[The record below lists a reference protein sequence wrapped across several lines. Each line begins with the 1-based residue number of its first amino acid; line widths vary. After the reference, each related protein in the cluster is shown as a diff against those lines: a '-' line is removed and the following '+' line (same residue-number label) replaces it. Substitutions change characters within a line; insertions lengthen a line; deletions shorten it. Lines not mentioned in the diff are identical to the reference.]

1 MYSPF
6 KLVDVDKNFYQ
17 IGSNIDLANRLKDFF
32 QNEKVEYFWKLDTS
46 RQRMARA
53 LQHTEM
59 IALRMPIPPDPNQ
72 LKTTNQWNQVLNIV
86 DAEKFKNIKIFQELR
101 EWLLLTLKETGA
113 NNIEFGRIFFSRHK
127 RNTEIGL
134 HTDEGEYF
142 SYYDRFH
149 FVIDQ
154 TDNENIFFIRDEPI
168 KLLQGNL
175 YWVNNHVPHYLEN
188 RSTKDRINLIFDAR
202 LS

>member
-1 MYSPF
+1 MYSPY
-6 KLVDVDKNFYQ
+6 KLADFSANSFE
-17 IGSNIDLANRLKDFF
+17 IATNTDLAIRLKTFF
-32 QNEKVEYFWKLDTS
+32 EDPSTDYMWKLNTS
-46 RQRMARA
+46 RQKMAKA

-59 IALRMPIPPDPNQ
+59 IALRMPVPPNPNE
-72 LKTTNQWNQVLNIV
+72 LKTTNQWNQVLNIK
-86 DAEKFKNIKIFQELR
+86 DSDRFKEVAIFKELR
-101 EWLLLTLKETGA
+101 SWLEEALKSSGA
-113 NNIEFGRIFFSRHK
+113 SSVEFGRIFFSKHK
-127 RNTEIGL
+127 AKTDVGL

-142 SYYDRFH
+142 SYFDRFH

-168 KLLQGNL
+168 KLLVGKL

-188 RSTKDRINLIFDAR
+188 LSNKDRINLIFDAR

>member
-1 MYSPF
+1 MFSPF
-6 KLVDVDKNFYQ
+6 KLVDPDSNFYE
-17 IGSNIDLANRLKDFF
+17 ISSNKDLAERLKAFF
-32 QNEKVEYFWKLDTS
+32 QNDSNEYLWKLNTS
-46 RQRMARA
+46 RQRMAKA

-59 IALRMPIPPDPNQ
+59 IALRMPKPPDPDQ

-86 DAEKFKNIKIFQELR
+86 ETERFKNIKIFQELR
-101 EWLLLTLKETGA
+101 DWLLLSLKETGA
-113 NNIEFGRIFFSRHK
+113 SNIEFGRIFFSRHK
-127 RNTEIGL
+127 RETEIGL
-134 HTDEGEYF
+134 HTDEGDYF
-142 SYYDRFH
+142 SYFDRFH